1 MPIRASRAYAAVA
14 LAAGITFMGGLGC
27 GGGERAQQSS
37 PQSQQAAVEP
47 VAGKADAVTVSYY
60 YLPG

>member
-1 MPIRASRAYAAVA
+1 MPIRASRTCAAVA

-37 PQSQQAAVEP
+37 QAAVEP
-47 VAGKADAVTVSYY
+47 VAGKADQVTVSYY